1 MSIKYLVII
10 AISICSVFLI
20 YQLQSSPDIEGR
32 NFHLSLNF
40 QNTLNRSSKD
50 SEFSV
55 SLPYSFK
62 TQSSALY
69 QAQTKGLDERSIQLV
84 FGQTPKY
91 SGQSIEVAGVI
102 TDSVL
107 PDVVT
112 QLADCLSPLIK
123 EVCLQL
129 TSESTT
135 PEKVF
140 ELAEQS
146 FEANQQL
153 LLSQGFDEAKWTSLV
168 ALYRLAH
175 LKVID
180 GYQVR
185 FIKGINPKSNSY
197 KADIWLELRKTQ
209 EVVWQPTEESLA
221 KDQWLAI
228 YIYPEFGEI
237 LADLRL
243 IRGYGLDIVNSK
255 LEIESQQTL
264 NK

>member
-69 QAQTKGLDERSIQLV
+69 QAQTKGLNERSIQLV

-91 SGQSIEVAGVI
+91 SGQSIEIVGVI
-102 TDSVL
+102 TEFVL

-123 EVCLQL
+123 EVCIQL

-135 PEKVF
+135 PEKVL

-153 LLSQGFDEAKWTSLV
+153 LLSQGFNEAKWTNLV

-185 FIKGINPKSNSY
+185 FIKGINPKLNSY
-197 KADIWLELRKTQ
+197 KADIWLEIRKPQ
-209 EVVWQPTEESLA
+209 ELVWQPTEESLA

-228 YIYPEFGEI
+228 YIYSEFGEI

-255 LEIESQQTL
+255 LEIESQQIL

>member
-1 MSIKYLVII
+1 VSIKSLVLIVT
-10 AISICSVFLI
+10 SICSVFLI

-32 NFHLSLNF
+32 NFHLSLSF
-40 QNTLNRSSKD
+40 QNTLNRPSKD

-69 QAQTKGLDERSIQLV
+69 HAQTKGLDERSIQLV

-91 SGQSIEVAGVI
+91 SGQSVEIAGVI

-112 QLADCLSPLIK
+112 ELSDCLSPLIK

-129 TSESTT
+129 ISESAT

-153 LLSQGFDEAKWTSLV
+153 LLSQGFDEAKWTNLV

-185 FIKGINPKSNSY
+185 FIKGINPKLNSY
-197 KADIWLELRKTQ
+197 EADIWLEIRKPQ
-209 EVVWQPTEESLA
+209 ELVWQPTDESFS

-228 YIYPEFGEI
+228 YIYPEFGGT

-243 IRGYGLDIVNSK
+243 IHGYGLDIVNSK
-255 LEIESQQTL
+255 LEIESQQIL

>member
-1 MSIKYLVII
+1 V
-10 AISICSVFLI
+10 
-20 YQLQSSPDIEGR
+20 
-32 NFHLSLNF
+32 NF

-69 QAQTKGLDERSIQLV
+69 QAQAKGLDERSIQLV

-91 SGQSIEVAGVI
+91 SGQSIKIEGVI

-112 QLADCLSPLIK
+112 HLEDCLAPLTK
-123 EVCLQL
+123 EMCIQL
-129 TSESTT
+129 VSEHTL
-135 PEKVF
+135 PEKIL
-140 ELAEQS
+140 ELAAQS
-146 FEANQQL
+146 FEINQQL
-153 LLSQGFDEAKWTSLV
+153 LLSQGFDGTKWSNLV
-168 ALYRLAH
+168 ELYRLAH
-175 LKVID
+175 LKLID

-185 FIKGINPKSNSY
+185 FIKGIDPKLNSY
-197 KADIWLELRKTQ
+197 KADIWLEIRKPQ
-209 EVVWQPTEESLA
+209 ELVWRPTEESLA

-255 LEIESQQTL
+255 LEKESPQTA